1 MPRILHLIPTF
12 SGGGAERQLSLLAA
26 EQGKRGWD
34 VHIGIRRGGVHA
46 ETLCSLSGVVVHLLG
61 DHRGLNPLL
70 FVSVHKLIKR
80 IKPDVIQTWLPQM
93 DIVGGIGA
101 LWNSIPWIISERA
114 SGKAYLGFRYQ
125 IRIRRYLARYADAIV
140 ANSRHGVKYWR
151 ELLPA
156 NSRIFQVANAVDI
169 EVIRS
174 APPSV
179 IDSKSSKVCTKNLLI
194 VGRLAPEK
202 AVDIVIQAISMD
214 SIKKSVGAW
223 IIGEGPL
230 RADIEN
236 KIREACLG
244 DRVLLFSYRQDW
256 WGLLK
261 SATALVSMSRFEGQP
276 NVVLEAMAAGCPVIV
291 SDIPEHR
298 EILDEDSAIFVQPE
312 NPAELAK
319 AIEMLLSKPDAAL
332 YRAERAFNHVSGMTI
347 KSTANEYE
355 SIFEKVLS
363 GVNK

>member
-1 MPRILHLIPTF
+1 MSRILHLIPTF

-26 EQGKRGWD
+26 EQDKRGWD

-46 ETLCSLSGVVVHLLG
+46 ESLHSSSGVVVHLLG

-70 FVSVHKLIKR
+70 FASANKLIKQIR
-80 IKPDVIQTWLPQM
+80 PDVIQTWLPQM

-101 LWNSIPWIISERA
+101 LWNSVPWIISERA

-125 IRIRRYLARYADAIV
+125 ILIRRYLARHADAIV

-151 ELLPA
+151 ETLPA
-156 NSRIFQVANAVDI
+156 NACIFQVANAVDV
-169 EVIRS
+169 EAVRS
-174 APPSV
+174 APLLAIDS
-179 IDSKSSKVCTKNLLI
+179 IDSKVCNKNLLV

-202 AVDIVIQAISMD
+202 AVDIVIRAISMD

-236 KIREACLG
+236 EIKESCLG
-244 DRVLLFSYRQDW
+244 DRVSLFSYRQDW
-256 WGLLK
+256 WGLLR
-261 SATALVSMSRFEGQP
+261 SAAALVSMSRFEGQP

-319 AIEMLLSKPDAAL
+319 AIKMLLIEPDAAL
-332 YRAERAFNHVSGMTI
+332 YRAERAFSRVSGMTI

-355 SIFEKVLS
+355 GILEKVLS
-363 GVNK
+363 EVNK